1 MPGTEPPET
10 PPCPPPAP
18 QGRAGPSSS
27 SLLLA
32 GSPPGTW
39 GGSWRCHR
47 AVPCPRGPSGPRGRR
62 WVGSPAASPHSSPAR
77 VTVPGRPHASKN
89 QAGSEAGG
97 GRRGLG
103 RFVGRSEASRKSWWS
118 WGRASPVSLPSSS
131 CPPWEGG
138 LGLCR
143 AVPRCAVLSRAML
156 CHIVPCR
163 AVPRLL
169 CHIAPCCAILCRAV
183 PYCTVLCHTVLCR
196 AVLYSTVPCRA
207 VPCSAV
213 PCRAVLRGWLL
224 SPCRPPCAGAGSW
237 LCLLEA
243 LRIPVLGSLAFK
255 TSPGTEAVGSCNK
268 QPKGSDD
275 ARAWR

>member
-1 MPGTEPPET
+1 MGGEPRSLPAQL
-10 PPCPPPAP
+10 PCARHRARPPACL
-18 QGRAGPSSS
+18 QK
-27 SLLLA
+27 
-32 GSPPGTW
+32 PGW
-39 GGSWRCHR
+39 E
-47 AVPCPRGPSGPRGRR
+47 
-62 WVGSPAASPHSSPAR
+62 
-77 VTVPGRPHASKN
+77 
-89 QAGSEAGG
+89 Q
-97 GRRGLG
+97 GRRGETGARALRGAERGLSQELVELG
-103 RFVGRSEASRKSWWS
+103 TCQPRFTPVEQLPTLGE
-118 WGRASPVSLPSSS
+118 RAGAVP
-131 CPPWEGG
+131 
-138 LGLCR
+138 CR

-183 PYCTVLCHTVLCR
+183 PYCTVLCHTVPCR

-213 PCRAVLRGWLL
+213 PCRAVPRGWLL